1 MSTVVTLDART
12 RTLLAAAASVIVVAG
27 LKAAASVLDPILM
40 SAVVVAC
47 AVPLE
52 NKLRVRGWGPRLAM
66 AATVIAVLAGLLVF
80 GGIIGYAA
88 KAMVTLAPQYQD
100 RLTSLLASGAAV
112 LDRYG
117 IDASRSQLMTM
128 VSPSRVIAISA
139 ELMGGLGSALSVTIL
154 IVMLS
159 IFLLIESDAFMHR
172 PGQRAGA
179 KALSLAWQRKLNAMA
194 NDIQQYVWITLVTG
208 LMYAAAVWVILLLI
222 GVDLAFLWAMVAL
235 VLSFVPGVGFILS
248 MVPPAALALLEFGPV
263 RAGILVGLLV
273 VLNSV
278 MDNVVKPRFLQEGF
292 DMGPFVM
299 FAAILFWTY
308 VLGPTGAILA
318 VPLTTAVQRLVL
330 DHGDGDTPRDGAF
343 ASSATPLPTG
353 GDAPPEPSPASA

>member
-12 RTLLAAAASVIVVAG
+12 RTLLAAAATVIVVAG

-47 AVPLE
+47 AVPLQ
-52 NKLRVRGWGPRLAM
+52 NKLRTKGWGPRLAM
-66 AATVIAVLAGLLVF
+66 AATVIAVLVGLLAF

-88 KAMVTLAPQYQD
+88 KALVAIVPQYQD
-100 RLTSLLASGAAV
+100 RLTSLLTSGAAV
-112 LDRYG
+112 LDRFG
-117 IDASRSQLMTM
+117 IDASRSQLMAM

-139 ELMGGLGSALSVTIL
+139 DLMAGLGSALSVTIL

-159 IFLLIESDAFMHR
+159 IFLLIESNAVMHR
-172 PGQRAGA
+172 PGNRAGD
-179 KALSLAWQRKLNAMA
+179 KALSLDWQRKLNAMA

-208 LMYAAAVWVILLLI
+208 AMYAAAVWILLMLL
-222 GVDLAFLWAMVAL
+222 GVDLALLWAMVAL
-235 VLSFVPGVGFILS
+235 VLSFVPGIGFILS
-248 MVPPAALALLEFGPV
+248 MIPPAALALLEFGPV
-263 RAGILVGLLV
+263 RAGILVGVLV

-278 MDNVVKPRFLQEGF
+278 VDNVIKPRFMQEGF

-308 VLGPTGAILA
+308 VLGPTGALLA

-330 DHGDGDTPRDGAF
+330 DHTDAGATHV
-343 ASSATPLPTG
+343 AVTAPMAAPAESG
-353 GDAPPEPSPASA
+353 HGVGAPPGA